1 MLSIFAWLSLVSVI
15 PLFITV
21 LNVLTWTRPKPSP
34 WKKRHCP
41 SVSVL
46 IPARNEADCIAK
58 SVQSVCTQQYGHFDV
73 FVYDDQSTDRTPEI
87 LHSLQQDYDNLHVI
101 TGGALPKHWK
111 GKNHACHQLA
121 MNSKGDILIYL
132 DADTVLAPYAIDTI
146 VQTMTNPFTASDLL
160 SGLPKQHQYSPIEKF
175 FLPLLHLTFLSWL
188 PLELVRYSPFPS
200 MTAAIGQLMAV
211 KRFAYL
217 KYDGFNAIPQEIV
230 DDMALAQHFKRHRA
244 SVRFID
250 AHHLASCRMYQNI
263 HDIWQGFSKN
273 IFVGIGGWLPFFGV
287 GLLYVTSFILP
298 FGMIFAVPWLNA
310 AQTSMVLIGIS
321 ANIIMRIGIAIRYEQ
336 SMRYS
341 LTQPFAIVLLAC
353 IALNSAYQ
361 STFGTIAWKGRTYQ
375 DV

>member
-1 MLSIFAWLSLVSVI
+1 MLSIFAWLSLVSLI

-21 LNVLTWTRPKPSP
+21 VNVLTWTRPKPTP
-34 WKKRHCP
+34 WNKRHRP

-58 SVQSVCTQQYGHFDV
+58 SVQSVCTQQYRNFDV
-73 FVYDDQSTDRTPEI
+73 FVYDDKSTDRTLEI
-87 LHSLQQDYDNLHVI
+87 LRTLQQDYDNLNVI
-101 TGGALPKHWK
+101 VGGTLPKYWK

-121 MNSKGDILIYL
+121 MNSTGEILIYL
-132 DADTVLAPYAIDTI
+132 DADTVLSPHAIDTI
-146 VQTMTNPFTASDLL
+146 VMTMTNPFTASDLL
-160 SGLPKQHQYSPIEKF
+160 SGLPKQHQYSPSEKF

-200 MTAAIGQLMAV
+200 MTAAIGQLMAI

-217 KYDGFNAIPQEIV
+217 KYGGFNAIPQEIV
-230 DDMALAQHFKRHRA
+230 DDMALAKHFKNHRA

-263 HDIWQGFSKN
+263 HDIWNGFSKN
-273 IFVGIGGWLPFFGV
+273 IFVGIGGWLPLFGV
-287 GLLYVTSFILP
+287 GVLYVTSFILP
-298 FGMIFAVPWLNA
+298 FGMILVFPWLNTS
-310 AQTSMVLIGIS
+310 QISMVLIGIS
-321 ANIIMRIGIAIRYEQ
+321 ANIVLRIGIAIRYEQ
-336 SMRYS
+336 SIWYT
-341 LTQPFAIVLLAC
+341 LTQPFSIVLLCC

-361 STFGTIAWKGRTYQ
+361 STFGTITWKGRIYQ